1 MSKNEQEQNKFYAA
15 IAGNY
20 SKIFPYKPIQVEFIK
35 SHAGELKGKSVL
47 DIGCATG
54 DLVKNVAIEGARVTG
69 IDLNSELL
77 TIAEKNNSHPNAR
90 YLMVNMLHIGQ
101 EFDNAMYDV
110 VNCFGNTIVHL
121 HGLKE
126 IQQLV
131 KSVYAKLKPGG
142 YFFLQLLNYDYIAKE
157 KIEELPVIDTNNL
170 KFVRKYKFDGDSQI
184 VRFTTA
190 LYLKEENQE
199 INNETSLFMVR
210 RDQLQTL
217 LEHAGFREIVCFADF
232 KGAEF
237 GGKHLPL
244 VIKAR
249 K

>member
-1 MSKNEQEQNKFYAA
+1 MNKNQLEQDKFYAT

-20 SKIFPYKPIQVEFIK
+20 SEIFPYKPIQVEFIK
-35 SHAGELKGKSVL
+35 SHAGELIGKSVL

-54 DLVKNVAIEGARVTG
+54 DLVKNIATEGARVTG
-69 IDLNSELL
+69 IDLSRELL
-77 TIAEKNNSHPNAR
+77 SIAQKENHHPNAR
-90 YLMVNMLHIGQ
+90 YLLVNMLHIGQ

-121 HGLKE
+121 HDLKE
-126 IQQLV
+126 IQQTI
-131 KSVYAKLKPGG
+131 KAVYAKLKPGG
-142 YFFLQLLNYDYIAKE
+142 YFFLQLLNYDYIAQE
-157 KIEELPVIDTNNL
+157 KIEELPVIETNNL
-170 KFVRKYKFDGDSQI
+170 KFARKYRFNGESQI

-190 LYLKEENQE
+190 LYIKEENQE
-199 INNETSLFMVR
+199 ISNKTSLFMVR
-210 RDQLQTL
+210 RNQLQAL
-217 LEHAGFREIVCFADF
+217 LEIVGFREITFYADF
-232 KGAEF
+232 NGVEF